1 MDPCETRRIFAGI
14 RSWAQLT
21 PVVAQTSK
29 GGEWLEIL
37 LELLRELVP
46 GATRFSVLVNPSN
59 AANAESI
66 MRDVETAGRAD
77 IPPLNLG
84 ASLFKPKSRLV
95 I

>member
-1 MDPCETRRIFAGI
+1 MDPCETRRIFVRS
-14 RSWAQLT
+14 RSWALLT
-21 PVVAQTSK
+21 AVAQTSK

-66 MRDVETAGRAD
+66 LRDVETAGRAD
-77 IPPLNLG
+77 IPPLNLD